1 MRAIIC
7 DRYGPPDILRIEDV
21 ERPVPADD
29 EVLVKIQAS
38 TVNRSDTHTRAGT
51 PFISRFFHGLRRP
64 NRRIPGSE
72 FAGEIDTVG
81 AAVTE
86 FEVGDRVFGVYPF
99 WSVRAGAHA
108 EFMCIPERAPLVQ
121 MPAGVSF
128 EEAAAVPDGAILA
141 NLFWTAWTR
150 RIGHRHVVID
160 IPPHY
165 RKQDLLLLKELIE
178 AGKYRAVIDRRY
190 PLEQVIE
197 VSRYVETEQ
206 KTGNVVLT
214 VT

>member
-29 EVLVKIQAS
+29 EVLVRIQAS

-64 NRRIPGSE
+64 KRRIPGSE
-72 FAGEIDTVG
+72 FAGEIDAVG

-121 MPAGVSF
+121 MPAGMSF

-141 NLFWTAWTR
+141 LGVSDARDWRRASGSSSTARPVRSERLPCSGRGTSA
-150 RIGHRHVVID
+150 H
-160 IPPHY
+160 
-165 RKQDLLLLKELIE
+165 
-178 AGKYRAVIDRRY
+178 
-190 PLEQVIE
+190 
-197 VSRYVETEQ
+197 T
-206 KTGNVVLT
+206 
-214 VT
+214 